1 MLFVISAID
10 KSGSHALRT
19 ATRQDHFDYVERTG
33 QVRLGGP
40 YLDDGG
46 NMIGSL
52 IILEADSL
60 ADAEAW
66 AVADPYAKAGLFET
80 TSVTP
85 WKATVNACGAEL

>member
-10 KSGSHALRT
+10 KPGSHALRM
-19 ATRQDHFDYVERTG
+19 ATRQAHFAYAEKTG

-40 YLDDGG
+40 YLDGGG

-52 IILEADSL
+52 IILEAADL

-66 AVADPYAKAGLFET
+66 AAGDPYAKAGLFET
-80 TSVTP
+80 ASITT
-85 WKATVNACGAEL
+85 WKATVNACGADL

>member
-10 KSGSHALRT
+10 KPGNRNLRM
-19 ATRQDHFDYVERTG
+19 ATRQAHFAYVEKTG

-40 YLDDGG
+40 YLDGGG

-52 IILEADSL
+52 IILEAETL
-60 ADAEAW
+60 GAAEAW
-66 AVADPYAKAGLFET
+66 AAADPYARAGLFET

-85 WKATVNACGAEL
+85 WKATVNACGADL